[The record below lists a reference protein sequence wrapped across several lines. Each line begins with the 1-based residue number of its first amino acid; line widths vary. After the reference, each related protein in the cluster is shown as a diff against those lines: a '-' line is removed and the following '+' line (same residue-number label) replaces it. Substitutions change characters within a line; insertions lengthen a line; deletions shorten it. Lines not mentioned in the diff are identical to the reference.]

1 MAVHAKLSASG
12 SHRWLECPA
21 SVKAEQGIPDK
32 SSPHA
37 FEGTVAHELA
47 EVCLKGR
54 CEAKDWVGKVLP
66 ETNAEVTQEM
76 ADYIQEYLNFVTYHD
91 HRDAYLGIEVRVD
104 FSDWVPEGFGTCD
117 AIILHG
123 NLLHVI
129 DLKYGKGLA
138 VSPIENSQ
146 GLLYAL
152 GAYAE
157 FRDIADIQRVRI
169 SIAQPRLQDCPESWE
184 IDIADLLK
192 WGEYARQRAEIA
204 CGDDATF
211 NPGEKQ
217 CNWCKAKSTCAAL
230 KAHIEQTIMADFDNL
245 QSLTPV
251 NRLSDEQVSRVLNN
265 KRLVVSWLDAIE
277 SYVRDRLE
285 AGEYF
290 PGFKLVYGKSNRQW
304 ASGEDVERKVIK
316 LFGDK
321 AYTRKLISP
330 AQAEKELG
338 RSRLSEIADLIVK
351 PQGQPTIAGADDP
364 RPAIN
369 ITADDF

>member
-1 MAVHAKLSASG
+1 MAAHAKLSASG
-12 SHRWLECPA
+12 SHRWLACPA
-21 SVKAEQGIPDK
+21 SVQAERGIADK

-47 EVCLKGR
+47 EVCLKAK
-54 CEAKDWVGKVLP
+54 CEASEWVGKVLP
-66 ETNAEVTQEM
+66 ETSAEITQEM
-76 ADYIQEYLNFVTYHD
+76 ADYVQEYLNFVTYHD

-129 DLKYGKGLA
+129 DLKYGKGVP
-138 VSPIENSQ
+138 VSPVQNSQ

-169 SIAQPRLQDCPESWE
+169 TIAQPRLQDSPESWE
-184 IDIADLLK
+184 IDLADLLK
-192 WGEYARQRAEIA
+192 WGEYARQRAEMA
-204 CGDDATF
+204 CSDDAEF

-217 CNWCKAKSTCAAL
+217 CHWCKAQSTCAAL
-230 KAHIEQTIMADFDNL
+230 KAYVEQTIMADFDDL
-245 QSLTPV
+245 QALTPV
-251 NRLSDEQVSRVLNN
+251 NRLTDEQVARVLNN
-265 KRLVVSWLDAIE
+265 KRLIVSWLDAVE
-277 SYVRDRLE
+277 GYVRETLE
-285 AGEYF
+285 GGQSF
-290 PGFKLVYGKSNRQW
+290 PGFKLVAGKSNRQW
-304 ASGEDVERKVIK
+304 AADDGIESKLVE

-321 AYTRKLISP
+321 AYSRKLISP

-338 RSRLSEIADLIVK
+338 RSRLAEIAAMIVK
-351 PQGQPTIAGADDP
+351 PQGPPTLAGADDP
-364 RPAIN
+364 RAAIN